1 MQEDNYWIRLQRR
14 AVSRRRFLQATAGGA
29 VGLAGAT
36 LLGCGEGGGGE
47 EEVTPSVLTPRVN
60 TSDRATRGGI
70 YQGVTTADVTNLDPL
85 ASPSFT
91 AHVVAGWIYPRLLHY
106 KPGEGDNPATGEVE
120 PGLAAE
126 YEFVEPTRLV
136 LKLRPNAVWDA
147 RPPTN
152 KRPIT
157 ADDVVFS
164 WKKFEASSISRR
176 DFANSANPA
185 APVTSIEAPDK
196 STVVIRTKEPFA
208 PLLRSLAFSPYLSI
222 MPQES
227 DGQFDPRNDTR
238 GAGPWI
244 LQNYER
250 SVKFEYRK
258 NPDWWNADKVFL
270 DGFDY
275 PIVPEY
281 QSILAQFRAKQ
292 VWSYAIRQEDIIDVK
307 RELPELNLFLS
318 DFDRACWGIYFGLQ
332 EGSPFRDPRVRQ
344 AVSMLIDRDAWIANF
359 YNTPAFEAAGW
370 PVEVRWHSN
379 ISSGFEGFWMDPRSD
394 EFGDNGKYFKY
405 DPAEAKKLLEA
416 AGYPNGIQT
425 DIIFISTP
433 QYGTTFP
440 RHAEVFKGFLEDGGM
455 FRLNQVNPDYAT
467 EYLPKYYFGQG
478 DFQGIV
484 VGAFT
489 TYPDVGQYMMAYYH
503 SQGARQKTA
512 LGGRNGDSRSDRLI
526 EQQMTEVEDEE
537 RRIELVKEWQ
547 RYMAEQM
554 LIVPYPGQSQG
565 FSVNWPWVGNIGY
578 YRAYH
583 AYTAPSETL
592 IYWWYDQSKHTA

>member
-1 MQEDNYWIRLQRR
+1 MQADNYWVRLQRR
-14 AVSRRRFLQATAGGA
+14 TVTRRRFLQATAGGA

-36 LLGCGEGGGGE
+36 LLGCGDGGGGGGGD
-47 EEVTPSVLTPRVN
+47 VTPSVLTPRVN
-60 TSDRATRGGI
+60 TSAQATRGGI
-70 YQGVTTADVTNLDPL
+70 HQGLTTADVANLDPL
-85 ASPSFT
+85 AAPSFT
-91 AHVVAGWIYPRLLHY
+91 AHVFAGWVYPRLLQF

-120 PGLAAE
+120 PGLAVE

-136 LKLRPNAVWDA
+136 LKLRNNAVWDA

-152 KRPIT
+152 KRPID
-157 ADDVVFS
+157 AEDVVFS
-164 WKKFEASSISRR
+164 WKKFEANSISRR

-185 APVTSIEAPDK
+185 APVTSIEATDR
-196 STVVIRTKEPFA
+196 STVVIRTNRPFA

-222 MPQES
+222 MPRES
-227 DGQFDPRNDTR
+227 DGQFDPRNDAR

-244 LQNYER
+244 LHSYER

-258 NPDWWNADKVFL
+258 NPDWWDANKVFL

-281 QSILAQFRAKQ
+281 QAGLAQFRAKQ
-292 VWSYAIRQEDIIDVK
+292 VWTFGVRQEDIIDVK
-307 RELPELNLFLS
+307 RELPELDLYQT

-332 EGSPFRDPRVRQ
+332 GDSPFRDSRVRR

-370 PVEVRWHSN
+370 PVEIRWHSN
-379 ISSGFEGFWMDPRSD
+379 ISSGYEGYWLDPRSSD
-394 EFGDNGKYFKY
+394 FGDNGKYFKY

-425 DIIFISTP
+425 DIVFIATP

-440 RHAEVFKGFLEDGGM
+440 RHAEVFKGMLEDGGL
-455 FRLNQVNPDYAT
+455 FRLNQVNPDYQT
-467 EYLPKYYFGQG
+467 DYLPNYYFAQG
-478 DFQGIV
+478 NFRPSIV
-484 VGAFT
+484 VGAMT
-489 TYPDVGQYMMAYYH
+489 TYPDVGQFMLAYYH
-503 SQGARQKTA
+503 SQGARQKV
-512 LGGRNGDSRSDRLI
+512 GSGDSRSDRLI
-526 EQQMTEVEDEE
+526 EQQMAEVEDEE
-537 RRIELVKEWQ
+537 RRIELVREWQ

-583 AYTAPSETL
+583 AYTAPTETL
-592 IYWWYDQSKHTA
+592 IYWWYNKSKHV